1 LFVNLESQQ
10 KYAMYN
16 YTSSDFQ
23 NLPIYKKAVEI
34 LVLSRSISQYVQ
46 DDLSTL
52 KIDGKEDSNIYF
64 SGDIIHQSESLAP
77 QIAKAQLERY
87 SDNKYKHIAS
97 VRRLT
102 NRLYK
107 NCRRL
112 ENCNSNGK
120 EYVSILR
127 LELKKFKQL
136 QYVWSLTL

>member
-1 LFVNLESQQ
+1 
-10 KYAMYN
+10 MYN
-16 YTSSDFQ
+16 YTTPDFQ
-23 NLPIYKKAVEI
+23 NMPVYKKAIDI

-46 DDLSTL
+46 EDLSTL

-77 QIAKAQLERY
+77 EIAKAQLERY
-87 SDNKYKHIAS
+87 SDTKYQHIDS
-97 VRRLT
+97 VKRLT

-120 EYVSILR
+120 EYISILR
-127 LELKKFKQL
+127 KELKKFKQL